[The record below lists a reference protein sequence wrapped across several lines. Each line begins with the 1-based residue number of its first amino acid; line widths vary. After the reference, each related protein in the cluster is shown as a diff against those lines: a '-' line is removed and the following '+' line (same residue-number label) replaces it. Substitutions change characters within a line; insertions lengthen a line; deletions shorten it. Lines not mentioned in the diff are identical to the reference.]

1 MQLRLRPH
9 EWDGG
14 EAYTVHIDGGGE
26 RMSDAVGY
34 LWRSAP
40 DAFSFA
46 PGDRFDPTTDGAPK
60 IHCDTAAEAVK
71 QVAEKLKAVELPTE
85 RMSNAQMYGVTGQML
100 GTLAALAKATD
111 SRPGFI
117 SALASAVARSVVV
130 DLRAESGAAFLRAFF
145 DEVDANI
152 KAQRTISSASD
163 ALANAF
169 AALFNNDDD
178 GEGPPGQRHH

>member
-1 MQLRLRPH
+1 MQLKLRPH

-26 RMSDAVGY
+26 RMSEAVGY

-40 DAFSFA
+40 DAFSFV

-60 IHCDTAAEAVK
+60 IHCDTAAEAVN
-71 QVAEKLKAVELPTE
+71 QVAEKLKAVEIPAE

-100 GTLAALAKATD
+100 VTLAALAKATD

-117 SALASAVARSVVV
+117 SALASAVARSVVI
-130 DLRAESGAAFLRAFF
+130 DLRTESGTAFLRAFF
-145 DEVDANI
+145 DEVEANI

-169 AALFNNDDD
+169 AALFKSDEDSD
-178 GEGPPGQRHH
+178 GKPSPQHH